1 MYIKK
6 TVLFASLLLFGA
18 GLILAGYIYYSIPDM
33 SYLERKNPDM
43 TALMKMRVAD
53 EKAAGKKL
61 HIRQYWVAFDNVPE
75 ILKKSIRITEDASF
89 YSHEGVDRIE
99 LWESVKRNWEKGRY
113 ARGGSTITQQ
123 LAKNLFLST
132 EKSLLRK
139 VKEIIIARKMEQTLS
154 KNRIFQLY
162 LNVIEF
168 GPGIF
173 GVEAASRSYF
183 SKSVTELNLEEAVRL
198 TAVIPRPL
206 ITSPTDNSRWLNWKS
221 RWILGKL
228 LKYGYISQGE
238 YDETI
243 EKFVSGK
250 N

>member
-1 MYIKK
+1 MTIKK
-6 TVLFASLLLFGA
+6 RILIVL
-18 GLILAGYIYYSIPDM
+18 LILFSAGFILGGYIYYSIPDLT
-33 SYLERKNPDM
+33 YLKGKNPEM
-43 TALMKMRVAD
+43 TALMNMRVAD
-53 EKAAGKKL
+53 AKAAGKKL
-61 HIRQYWVAFDNVPE
+61 HIRQSWVAFDNIPD
-75 ILKKSIRITEDASF
+75 ILQKSIRITEDASF
-89 YSHEGVDRIE
+89 YTHQGVDRIE
-99 LWESVKRNWEKGRY
+99 LWESLKRNWEKGRY

-139 VKEIIIARKMEQTLS
+139 VKEIIIARKMEATLS
-154 KNRIFQLY
+154 KNRIFHLY

-173 GVEAASRSYF
+173 GVEAGSKFYF
-183 SKSVTELNLEEAVRL
+183 NKSVNELNLEEIVRL

-206 ITSPTDNSRWLNWKS
+206 VTRPTDNSRWLNWKS

-228 LKYGYISQGE
+228 LKYGYISQDI

-243 EKFVSGK
+243 EKFES
-250 N
+250 